1 MVYRIP
7 ESKKSIGQNLFE
19 FELPPSVCAE
29 LDLAEGST
37 YSIPKAKFLTAG
49 QIEQLAEN
57 PQELK
62 LTEILDLLGRTD
74 EAAGA
79 IRRLDTE
86 QLMGLMQ
93 AWTADS
99 GFDLGESSA
108 ST

>member
-7 ESKKSIGQNLFE
+7 ESKKSIGQNQFE
-19 FELPPSVCAE
+19 FELPASICEE
-29 LDLAEGST
+29 LKLAEGST
-37 YSIPKAKFLTAG
+37 YAIPKAKFLSAG
-49 QIEQLAEN
+49 QIEQLAQN
-57 PQELK
+57 PRELK

-74 EAAGA
+74 EAAAA

-86 QLMGLMQ
+86 QLMGLME